1 MRRVLLDEGVPIG
14 VRGLVAGFAV
24 DSAAE
29 LGWAGLANGDLI
41 EAAEQAGYDVMITA
55 DQNISYQQNM
65 TGRRLALIVLMTNH
79 WDTIRDNAEGILPA
93 VEAATAG
100 SYATINF
107 PKPAR
112 RRRPYPPS
120 SAC

>member
-14 VRGLVAGFAV
+14 VRSLVAGFAV
-24 DSAAE
+24 DAAAE
-29 LGWAGLANGDLI
+29 RGWAALANGDLVA
-41 EAAEQAGYDVMITA
+41 AAEQAGYDVMITA

-93 VEAATAG
+93 VEAAAPG
-100 SYATINF
+100 SYATVDF
-107 PKPAR
+107 PKPPR
-112 RRRPYPPS
+112 RRRPWPPPF
-120 SAC
+120 A

>member
-1 MRRVLLDEGVPIG
+1 MRRALLDEGVPIG
-14 VRGLVAGFAV
+14 VRWLVVGFLV

-93 VEAATAG
+93 AEAAMPG
-100 SYATINF
+100 SCATIDF
-107 PKPAR
+107 PKPPR
-112 RRRPYPPS
+112 RRRSYPTS
-120 SAC
+120 LAC